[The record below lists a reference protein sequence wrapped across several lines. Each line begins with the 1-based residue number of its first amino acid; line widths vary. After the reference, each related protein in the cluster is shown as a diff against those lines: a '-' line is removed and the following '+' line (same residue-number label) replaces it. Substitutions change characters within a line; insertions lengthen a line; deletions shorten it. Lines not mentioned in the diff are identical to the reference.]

1 MVTQDHLI
9 TSLQK
14 PVVILLG
21 KADNDPNDKY
31 LRKAT
36 PAMRQGPHRL
46 ARGEYFF
53 NQAKQASLRY
63 AVNFGWQL
71 ATVPNVGHKNGLMAH
86 AAVAYLVDEKAI
98 PKVLVLK

>member
-1 MVTQDHLI
+1 MVTQDYLI
-9 TSLQK
+9 ASLQK

-21 KADNDPNDKY
+21 EADNDPNDKY
-31 LRKAT
+31 LRKAA

-53 NQAKQASLRY
+53 NQTKQASQRY

-71 ATVPNVGHKNGLMAH
+71 VTVPNVGHKNDLMAN
-86 AAVAYLVDEKAI
+86 AAVAYLVDEEAT
-98 PKVLVLK
+98 PKVIVLK